1 MSGYN
6 TKQRRALLAFLGE
19 HPDELLTAHQMA
31 DALAEKQISL
41 SAVYRNL
48 AQLEAEEKV
57 RRSAKSGSHEAFY
70 QYLDAKGCKGAL
82 HMSCVKC
89 GKTFHMA
96 DSNAALF
103 AKHLAQNEQFYACII
118 SDATACCAEGMEF
131 VLKDD
136 LAYPDDYPELGAE
149 ITVIGEFQSYEENGM
164 TWYHLVNARL
174 A

>member
-1 MSGYN
+1 MSSYS
-6 TKQRRALLAFLGE
+6 TQQRKALLAYLSR
-19 HPDELLTAHQMA
+19 HSDELLSARQIA
-31 DALAEKQISL
+31 DALADEKISL

-103 AKHLAQNEQFYACII
+103 AKHLAQSEQFTLDAADTILYGTC
-118 SDATACCAEGMEF
+118 SDCKE
-131 VLKDD
+131 K
-136 LAYPDDYPELGAE
+136 
-149 ITVIGEFQSYEENGM
+149 
-164 TWYHLVNARL
+164 
-174 A
+174 